1 MSADRA
7 NPVPIGDYAAPPVVE
22 LIQRRSLIIGGV
34 AAAACVVGA
43 LLNPAQFFRSYLA
56 GYMLWLGISLGC
68 LAILMLQ
75 HLSGGIWGFVIRR
88 LLEAATRVFP
98 LLAVLFVPV
107 VISLFVDTPM
117 YSWADPATVAHDSL
131 LQHKAAYL
139 NVPGFL
145 ARAVF
150 YFALWCG
157 AAHLLS
163 RWSLQHDQAPSASL
177 RDRMQGFS
185 AIGLLFYGL
194 TATFS
199 AIDWVMSL
207 DPHWYSTIYGMLFMA
222 GGAVAGMSLVIAM
235 ASLLAKYRPMSD
247 VLAPGHFHDLGKLL
261 LAFVMIWAYF
271 SFSQFLI
278 IWSGNLPEEITWYH
292 VRLAGGWRVVGLALL
307 LFHFVLP
314 FLLLLSRD
322 LKRQGRTLALVA
334 TAVLAMRFV
343 DLYWLIAPSFPE
355 AATGLHFHWLDL
367 AVPVAVGGL
376 WLAEFL
382 RQLKSR
388 PLLPLNDPLLPQV
401 LEHAHGSE

>member
-1 MSADRA
+1 MSAQRA
-7 NPVPIGDYAAPPVVE
+7 NPVPMGDFAAPPVVE
-22 LIQRRSLIIGGV
+22 LIQHRSLIIGSV
-34 AAAACVVGA
+34 AAAACLAGA
-43 LLNPAQFFRSYLA
+43 FANPAQFFRSYLT
-56 GYMLWLGISLGC
+56 GYLLWLGISLGC

-75 HLSGGIWGFVIRR
+75 HLSGGVWGFVIRR

-98 LLAVLFVPV
+98 LLALLFVPL
-107 VISLFVDTPM
+107 LFGLHQLYP
-117 YSWADPATVAHDSL
+117 WADPAKVAHDEL

-150 YFALWCG
+150 YFALWCS

-163 RWSLQHDQAPSASL
+163 RWSLEQDQVPRAAL
-177 RDRMQGFS
+177 RDRMQGSS
-185 AIGLLFYGL
+185 AIGLLLFGL
-194 TATFS
+194 TTTFS

-222 GGAVAGMSLVIAM
+222 GGAVSGMALVIAM
-235 ASLLAKYRPMSD
+235 ASLLARHRPMAD
-247 VLAPGHFHDLGKLL
+247 VFAPDHFHDLGKLL
-261 LAFVMIWAYF
+261 LAFVMVWAYF
-271 SFSQFLI
+271 AFSQFLI

-292 VRLAGGWRVVGLALL
+292 VRLAGGWRLVGLALL
-307 LFHFVLP
+307 FFHFVLP

-322 LKRQGRTLALVA
+322 LKRQGRALALVA
-334 TAVLAMRFV
+334 AAVLAMRYV
-343 DLYWLIAPSFPE
+343 DLYWMVAPSFPE
-355 AATGLHFHWLDL
+355 AAAGLRFHWLDL
-367 AVPVAVGGL
+367 AAPLAVGGL

-388 PLLPLNDPLLPQV
+388 ALVPLNDPLLPQV

>member
-1 MSADRA
+1 MTADRA
-7 NPVPIGDYAAPPVVE
+7 NPVMDYAAPPVVE

-43 LLNPAQFFRSYLA
+43 FLDPAQFFRSYLA

-75 HLSGGIWGFVIRR
+75 HLSGGVWGFVIRR

-98 LLAVLFVPV
+98 LLALLFVPL
-107 VISLFVDTPM
+107 LFGLPQL
-117 YSWADPATVAHDSL
+117 YPWADPAKVAQDSL

-139 NVPGFL
+139 NVTGFV
-145 ARAVF
+145 ARAIF

-163 RWSLQHDQAPSASL
+163 RWSLQQDQVPRAAL
-177 RDRMQGFS
+177 RDRLQGFS

-199 AIDWVMSL
+199 SIDWVMSL

-235 ASLLAKYRPMSD
+235 ASLLAQHRPMAD
-247 VLAPGHFHDLGKLL
+247 VLAPEHFHDLGKLL

-292 VRLAGGWRVVGLALL
+292 VRLAGGWRAVGLLLL

-322 LKRQGRTLALVA
+322 LKRQGRVLALVA
-334 TAVLAMRFV
+334 TAVLAMRFL
-343 DLYWLIAPSFPE
+343 DLYWLVAPSFPV
-355 AATGLHFHWLDL
+355 AATGIHAHWLDL
-367 AVPVAVGGL
+367 AAPVAVGGL

-388 PLLPLNDPLLPQV
+388 PLVPLNDPLLPQV

>member
-7 NPVPIGDYAAPPVVE
+7 NPVMDFAAPPVVE
-22 LIQRRSLIIGGV
+22 LIQRRSLLIGGV
-34 AAAACVVGA
+34 AAAACAVGA
-43 LLNPAQFFRSYLA
+43 FASPAQFFRSYLA

-68 LAILMLQ
+68 LAVLMLQ

-98 LLAVLFVPV
+98 LLALLFLPL
-107 VISLFVDTPM
+107 LFGMHHLYP
-117 YSWADPATVAHDSL
+117 WADPAQVAHDEL

-139 NVPGFL
+139 NTSAFL

-150 YFALWCG
+150 YFAFWIV
-157 AAHLLS
+157 ASHLLS
-163 RWSLQHDQAPSASL
+163 RWSLQQDQVPRAAL
-177 RDRMQGFS
+177 RDRLQGFS

-199 AIDWVMSL
+199 AVDWVMSL

-235 ASLLAKYRPMSD
+235 ASLLARHRPMAD

-292 VRLAGGWRVVGLALL
+292 VRLAGGWRTVGLLLL

-322 LKRQGRTLALVA
+322 LKRQGRMLALVSS
-334 TAVLAMRFV
+334 AVLAMRFV
-343 DLYWLIAPSFPE
+343 DLYWLVAPSFPE
-355 AATGLHFHWLDL
+355 AAGGIRFHWLDL
-367 AVPVAVGGL
+367 AAPLAVGGL

-388 PLLPLNDPLLPQV
+388 PLVPLNDPLLPQV

>member
-1 MSADRA
+1 MTAQRA
-7 NPVPIGDYAAPPVVE
+7 NPTMDYAAPPVVE

-34 AAAACVVGA
+34 AAVACALGA
-43 LLNPAQFFRSYLA
+43 FADPAQFFRSYLTA
-56 GYMLWLGISLGC
+56 YLLWLGISLGC

-75 HLSGGIWGFVIRR
+75 HLSGGVWGFVIRR

-98 LLAVLFVPV
+98 LLALLFLPL
-107 VISLFVDTPM
+107 LFGLHQLYP
-117 YSWADPATVAHDSL
+117 WADPAKVAQDPL

-139 NVPGFL
+139 NVTGFV

-157 AAHLLS
+157 LSHLLS
-163 RWSLQHDQAPSASL
+163 RWSLEQDQVPRAAL
-177 RDRMQGFS
+177 RDRMQAFS
-185 AIGLLFYGL
+185 AVGLLLYGL
-194 TATFS
+194 TTTFS
-199 AIDWVMSL
+199 AVDWVMSL

-222 GGAVAGMSLVIAM
+222 GGAVGGMALVIAM
-235 ASLLAKYRPMSD
+235 ASLLARHRPLSD

-271 SFSQFLI
+271 AFSQFLI

-292 VRLAGGWRVVGLALL
+292 VRLAGGWRLVGLALL

-322 LKRQGRTLALVA
+322 LKRQGRALALVA
-334 TAVLAMRFV
+334 AAVLAMRYV
-343 DLYWLIAPSFPE
+343 DLYWMVAPSFPE
-355 AATGLHFHWLDL
+355 AVAGLQFHWLDL
-367 AVPVAVGGL
+367 AAPLAVGGL

>member
-7 NPVPIGDYAAPPVVE
+7 NPVMDYAAPPVVE
-22 LIQRRSLIIGGV
+22 QIQRRSLIIGLV
-34 AAAACVVGA
+34 AAAACAVGA
-43 LLNPAQFFRSYLA
+43 FLDPAQFFRSYLA
-56 GYMLWLGISLGC
+56 GYLLWLGISLGC

-75 HLSGGIWGFVIRR
+75 HLSGGVWGFVIRR

-98 LLAVLFVPV
+98 LLALLFVPL
-107 VISLFVDTPM
+107 LFGLHQLYP
-117 YSWADPATVAHDSL
+117 WADPAKVAQDSL

-139 NVPGFL
+139 NVTGFV

-163 RWSLQHDQAPSASL
+163 RWSLEQDQVPRAAL

-185 AIGLLFYGL
+185 AIGLLLYGL

-207 DPHWYSTIYGMLFMA
+207 DPHWYSTIYGMMFMS
-222 GGAVAGMSLVIAM
+222 GGAVDGMALVNAM
-235 ASLLAKYRPMSD
+235 ASLLSRHPPLSD
-247 VLAPGHFHDLGKLL
+247 ILAPGHFHDLGKLL
-261 LAFVMIWAYF
+261 LAFVMVWAYF

-278 IWSGNLPEEITWYH
+278 IWSGNLPEEITWYR
-292 VRLAGGWRVVGLALL
+292 VRLAGGWRWMGLALL

-322 LKRQGRTLALVA
+322 LKRQGRALALVA
-334 TAVLAMRFV
+334 VAVLAMRYV
-343 DLYWLIAPSFPE
+343 DLYWMVAPSFPE
-355 AATGLHFHWLDL
+355 AASGLRFHWLDL

-376 WLAEFL
+376 WMAEFL

>member
-1 MSADRA
+1 MTAQRA
-7 NPVPIGDYAAPPVVE
+7 NPTMDYAAPPVVE

-34 AAAACVVGA
+34 AAVACALGA
-43 LLNPAQFFRSYLA
+43 FADPAQFFRSYLTA
-56 GYMLWLGISLGC
+56 YLLWLGISLGC

-75 HLSGGIWGFVIRR
+75 HLSGGVWGFVIRR

-98 LLAVLFVPV
+98 LLALLFLPL
-107 VISLFVDTPM
+107 LFGLHQLYP
-117 YSWADPATVAHDSL
+117 WADPAKVAQDPL

-139 NVPGFL
+139 NVTGFV

-157 AAHLLS
+157 LSHLLS
-163 RWSLQHDQAPSASL
+163 RWSLEQDQVPRAAL
-177 RDRMQGFS
+177 RDRMQAFS
-185 AIGLLFYGL
+185 AVGLLLYGL
-194 TATFS
+194 TTTFS
-199 AIDWVMSL
+199 AVDWVMSL

-222 GGAVAGMSLVIAM
+222 GGAVGGMALVIAM
-235 ASLLAKYRPMSD
+235 ASLLARHRPLSD

-271 SFSQFLI
+271 AFSQFLI

-292 VRLAGGWRVVGLALL
+292 VRLAGGWRLVGLALL

-322 LKRQGRTLALVA
+322 LKRQGRALALVA
-334 TAVLAMRFV
+334 AAVLAMRYV
-343 DLYWLIAPSFPE
+343 DLYWMVAPSFPE
-355 AATGLHFHWLDL
+355 AAAGLQFHWLDL
-367 AVPVAVGGL
+367 AAPLAVGGL

>member
-7 NPVPIGDYAAPPVVE
+7 NPVMDYAAPPVVE

-43 LLNPAQFFRSYLA
+43 FADPAQFFRSYLA

-75 HLSGGIWGFVIRR
+75 HLSGGVWGFVIRR

-98 LLAVLFVPV
+98 LLALLFVPL
-107 VISLFVDTPM
+107 LFGLPQL
-117 YSWADPATVAHDSL
+117 YPWADQAKVAHDSL

-139 NVPGFL
+139 NVTGFIV
-145 ARAVF
+145 RAIF
-150 YFALWCG
+150 YFAFWSG

-163 RWSLQHDQAPSASL
+163 RWSLQQDQVPRAAL
-177 RDRMQGFS
+177 RDRLQGFS

-199 AIDWVMSL
+199 SIDWVMSL

-222 GGAVAGMSLVIAM
+222 GGAVAGMALVIAM

-247 VLAPGHFHDLGKLL
+247 VLVPDHFHDLGKLL

-322 LKRQGRTLALVA
+322 LKRQGRVLALVA
-334 TAVLAMRFV
+334 SAVLAMRFV
-343 DLYWLIAPSFPE
+343 DLYWLVAPSFPE

>member
-7 NPVPIGDYAAPPVVE
+7 NPVMDYAAPPVVE

-34 AAAACVVGA
+34 AAAACAVGA
-43 LLNPAQFFRSYLA
+43 FADPAQFFRSYLA

-75 HLSGGIWGFVIRR
+75 HLSGGVWGFVIRR

-98 LLAVLFVPV
+98 LLALLFAPVLFGLPH
-107 VISLFVDTPM
+107 LYP
-117 YSWADPATVAHDSL
+117 WADPAKVANDHL

-139 NVPGFL
+139 NVTGFI

-163 RWSLQHDQAPSASL
+163 RWSLEQDQVPRPAL
-177 RDRMQGFS
+177 RDRLQGFS

-199 AIDWVMSL
+199 SIDWVMSL
-207 DPHWYSTIYGMLFMA
+207 DPHWYSTIYGMMFMA
-222 GGAVAGMSLVIAM
+222 GGAVAGMALVIAM

-247 VLAPGHFHDLGKLL
+247 VLAPDHFHDLGKLL

-322 LKRQGRTLALVA
+322 LKRQGRVLALVA
-334 TAVLAMRFV
+334 TGVLAMRFV
-343 DLYWLIAPSFPE
+343 DLYWLVVPSFPE

-367 AVPVAVGGL
+367 AVPLAVGGL

-388 PLLPLNDPLLPQV
+388 PLVPLNDPLLSQV

>member
-1 MSADRA
+1 MSAQRA
-7 NPVPIGDYAAPPVVE
+7 NPLPTGDYAAPPVVE
-22 LIQRRSLIIGGV
+22 QIQRRSLIIGGV

-43 LLNPAQFFRSYLA
+43 FLDPAQFFRSYLA
-56 GYMLWLGISLGC
+56 GYLLWLGISLGC

-98 LLAVLFVPV
+98 LLALLFVPL
-107 VISLFVDTPM
+107 LFGLHQLYP
-117 YSWADPATVAHDSL
+117 WADPAKVAQDSL

-139 NVPGFL
+139 NVTGFV

-163 RWSLQHDQAPSASL
+163 RWSLEQDQVPRTSL

-185 AIGLLFYGL
+185 AIGLLLYGL

-222 GGAVAGMSLVIAM
+222 GGAVAGMALVIAM
-235 ASLLAKYRPMSD
+235 ASLLSKHPPLSD
-247 VLAPGHFHDLGKLL
+247 ILAPGHFHDLGKLL
-261 LAFVMIWAYF
+261 LAFVMVWAYF

-278 IWSGNLPEEITWYH
+278 IWSGNLPEEITWYR
-292 VRLAGGWRVVGLALL
+292 VRLAGGWRWMGLALL

-322 LKRQGRTLALVA
+322 LKRHGRTLALVA
-334 TAVLAMRFV
+334 AAVLAMRYV
-343 DLYWLIAPSFPE
+343 DLYWMVAPSFPE
-355 AATGLHFHWLDL
+355 AAAGLRFHWLDL
-367 AVPVAVGGL
+367 AVLVAVGGL
-376 WLAEFL
+376 WMAEFL

-388 PLLPLNDPLLPQV
+388 PLVALNDPLLPQV

>member
-1 MSADRA
+1 MSAGGA
-7 NPVPIGDYAAPPVVE
+7 NPVMDYAAPPVVE
-22 LIQRRSLIIGGV
+22 LIQKRSLIIGGV
-34 AAAACVVGA
+34 AAAACTVGA
-43 LLNPAQFFRSYLA
+43 VLDPAQFFRSYLA

-75 HLSGGIWGFVIRR
+75 HLSGGVWGFVIRR

-98 LLAVLFVPV
+98 LLALLFVPL
-107 VISLFVDTPM
+107 LFGLHHLYP
-117 YSWADPATVAHDSL
+117 WADEAKVAHDSL

-139 NVPGFL
+139 NVPFFI

-163 RWSLQHDQAPSASL
+163 RWSLEQDQVPRAAL
-177 RDRMQGFS
+177 RDRLQGFS

-222 GGAVAGMSLVIAM
+222 GGAVAGMSLCIAM

-247 VLAPGHFHDLGKLL
+247 VLAPDHFHDLGKLL

-292 VRLAGGWRVVGLALL
+292 VRLAGGWRVLGLTLL

-322 LKRQGRTLALVA
+322 LKRQGRVLALVA
-334 TAVLAMRFV
+334 SAVLAMRFV
-343 DLYWLIAPSFPE
+343 DLYWLVAPSFPE
-355 AATGLHFHWLDL
+355 AATGLRFHWLDL

-388 PLLPLNDPLLPQV
+388 PLVPLNDPLLPQV

>member
-1 MSADRA
+1 MSAERA
-7 NPVPIGDYAAPPVVE
+7 NPVTLGDYAAPPVVA
-22 LIQRRSLIIGGV
+22 LIQRRSLIIGLV
-34 AAAACVVGA
+34 AAAACAAGA
-43 LLNPAQFFRSYLA
+43 FMDPAQFFRSYLA
-56 GYMLWLGISLGC
+56 GYMLWIGISIGC

-98 LLAVLFVPV
+98 LMALLFVPL
-107 VISLFVDTPM
+107 LFGMRHLYP
-117 YSWADPATVAHDSL
+117 WADPARVAHDEL
-131 LQHKAAYL
+131 LQHKALYL
-139 NVPGFL
+139 NQTAFL

-163 RWSLQHDQAPSASL
+163 RWSLQQDQVPRASL

-185 AIGLLFYGL
+185 AIGLLLYGL
-194 TATFS
+194 TVTFS
-199 AIDWVMSL
+199 SIDWVMSL

-235 ASLLAKYRPMSD
+235 ASLLARHRPLSD
-247 VLAPGHFHDLGKLL
+247 VLAPEHFHDLGKLL

-271 SFSQFLI
+271 SYSQFLI
-278 IWSGNLPEEITWYH
+278 IWSGNLPEEITWYK
-292 VRLAGGWRVVGLALL
+292 VRLTGGWRTVGLALL

-334 TAVLAMRFV
+334 SAVLVMRYV
-343 DLYWLIAPSFPE
+343 DLYWLVAPSFPE
-355 AATGLHFHWLDL
+355 NAGGLRFHWLDL
-367 AVPVAVGGL
+367 AAPLAVGGL

-388 PLLPLNDPLLPQV
+388 PLLARNDPLLPQV

>member
-7 NPVPIGDYAAPPVVE
+7 NPAMDYAAPPAVE
-22 LIQRRSLIIGGV
+22 LIQRRSLIIGLV
-34 AAAACVVGA
+34 AAVACALGA
-43 LLNPAQFFRSYLA
+43 FLDPAQFFRSYLT
-56 GYMLWLGISLGC
+56 GYLLWMSISLGC

-75 HLSGGIWGFVIRR
+75 HLSGGVWGFVIRR

-98 LLAVLFVPV
+98 LLALLFVPV
-107 VISLFVDTPM
+107 LLGMHYLYP
-117 YSWADPATVAHDSL
+117 WADPARVAGDSL

-139 NVPGFL
+139 NVPGFV

-157 AAHLLS
+157 AAYFLS
-163 RWSLQHDQAPSASL
+163 RWSLEQDQVPRAAL

-185 AIGLLFYGL
+185 AIGLLLYGL

-222 GGAVAGMSLVIAM
+222 GGAVAGMALVIAM
-235 ASLLAKYRPMSD
+235 GSLLAKHRPMAD
-247 VLAPGHFHDLGKLL
+247 ILAPGHFHDLGKLL
-261 LAFVMIWAYF
+261 LAFVMVWAYF

-278 IWSGNLPEEITWYH
+278 IWSGNLPEEITWYK
-292 VRLAGGWRVVGLALL
+292 VRLAGGWRTVGLLLL

-334 TAVLAMRFV
+334 VAVLAMRYV
-343 DLYWLIAPSFPE
+343 DLYWMVAPSFPQ
-355 AATGLHFHWLDL
+355 AASGLRFHWLDL

-376 WLAEFL
+376 WMAEFL
-382 RQLKSR
+382 RQLKGR
-388 PLLPLNDPLLPQV
+388 PLVPLNDPLLPQV

>member
-1 MSADRA
+1 MSAERA
-7 NPVPIGDYAAPPVVE
+7 NPVPMGDYAAPPVVE
-22 LIQRRSLIIGGV
+22 LIQRRSLIIGLV
-34 AAAACVVGA
+34 AAAACLVGA
-43 LLNPAQFFRSYLA
+43 FIDPAQFFRSYLT
-56 GYMLWLGISLGC
+56 GYLLWLGISLGC

-75 HLSGGIWGFVIRR
+75 HLSGGVWGFVIRR

-98 LLAVLFVPV
+98 LLALLFVPL
-107 VISLFVDTPM
+107 LFGLHQLYP
-117 YSWADPATVAHDSL
+117 WADPAKVAHDSL

-139 NVPGFL
+139 NVPFFL

-163 RWSLQHDQAPSASL
+163 RWSLEQDQVPRGVL

-185 AIGLLFYGL
+185 AIGLLLYGL
-194 TATFS
+194 TTTFS

-222 GGAVAGMSLVIAM
+222 GGAVAGMALCIAM

-278 IWSGNLPEEITWYH
+278 IWSGNLPEEITWYK
-292 VRLAGGWRVVGLALL
+292 VRLAGGWKVVGLALL
-307 LFHFVLP
+307 LFNFVLP

-322 LKRQGRTLALVA
+322 LKRQGRALALVA
-334 TAVLAMRFV
+334 ATVLAMRYV
-343 DLYWLIAPSFPE
+343 DVYWLVAPSFPGAE
-355 AATGLHFHWLDL
+355 SGLRFHPLDL
-367 AVPVAVGGL
+367 AAPLAVGGL

>member
-1 MSADRA
+1 MSAERA
-7 NPVPIGDYAAPPVVE
+7 NPVPMGDYAAPPVVE
-22 LIQRRSLIIGGV
+22 LIQRRSLIIGAA
-34 AAAACVVGA
+34 AAAACAIGA
-43 LLNPAQFFRSYLA
+43 FLNPAQFFRSYLT
-56 GYMLWLGISLGC
+56 GYLLWLGISLGC

-88 LLEAATRVFP
+88 PLEAATRVFP
-98 LLAVLFVPV
+98 LLALLFIPL
-107 VISLFVDTPM
+107 LFGLHQLYP
-117 YSWADPATVAHDSL
+117 WADAARVAEDPL

-139 NVPGFL
+139 NVTGFV

-157 AAHLLS
+157 LAHLLS
-163 RWSLQHDQAPSASL
+163 RWSLEQDQVPRAAL

-185 AIGLLFYGL
+185 AVGLLVYGF
-194 TATFS
+194 TTTFS

-222 GGAVAGMSLVIAM
+222 GGAVGGMALVIAM

-247 VLAPGHFHDLGKLL
+247 ILVPDHFHDLGKLL

-271 SFSQFLI
+271 AFSQFLI

-292 VRLAGGWRVVGLALL
+292 VRLAGGWRWVGLALL

-322 LKRQGRTLALVA
+322 LKRQGRALALVA
-334 TAVLAMRFV
+334 AAVLAMRYV
-343 DLYWLIAPSFPE
+343 DLYWMVAPSFPQ

-367 AVPVAVGGL
+367 AAPLAVGGL

-388 PLLPLNDPLLPQV
+388 PLVPLNDPLFPQV